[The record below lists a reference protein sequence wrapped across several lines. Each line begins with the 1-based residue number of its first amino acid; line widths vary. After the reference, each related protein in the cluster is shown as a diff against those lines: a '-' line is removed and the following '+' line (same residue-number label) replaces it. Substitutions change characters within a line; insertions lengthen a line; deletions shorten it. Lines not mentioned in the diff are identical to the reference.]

1 MGMKILLLTA
11 KNWKKSDF
19 LGFRIFEVIL
29 PCTAEYQYSLGTPLQ
44 IHQTHHTGTATQNFT
59 PIFFCDVVMN
69 LKKLSMV
76 FWFLALW
83 LEAPSGPY
91 EKWVWP
97 PLFAQV
103 FCRARQTTSI
113 RLEPLKICKTRHTG
127 TATQN
132 FTPIFFGDVVI
143 NLKKLSTVF
152 WFLALWLKT
161 PFGAFETW

>member
-91 EKWVWP
+91 EKWVWSP
-97 PLFAQV
+97 S
-103 FCRARQTTSI
+103 FCSSVLPCTADYQYS
-113 RLEPLKICKTRHTG
+113 LG
-127 TATQN
+127 TTQN
-132 FTPIFFGDVVI
+132 LQNTSHRHCHTKFHPNIFWRRSDKSKETFHGILVFGT
-143 NLKKLSTVF
+143 LT
-152 WFLALWLKT
+152 
-161 PFGAFETW
+161 